1 MMFTVIFAEQETIKL
16 FEETKMFFG
25 PLLDSKNIAF
35 CEWNKYA
42 ETFEE
47 MVPDIYDIVEFQKE
61 LKE

>member
-1 MMFTVIFAEQETIKL
+1 MFTVIFAEQETIKL

-47 MVPDIYDIVEFQKE
+47 M
-61 LKE
+61 